1 MELNKGFKQTDIGW
15 IPKDW
20 EVKKLSDLTSMVT
33 NGFVGTVKSQ
43 YTDSGDGITYI
54 QGYNVEENSF
64 NFRGIK
70 KVTPEFHK
78 QHQKSCLMEGD
89 LLTIQTGDVGLT
101 SIVPKELVG
110 ANCHALIITRFKKN
124 TSNPRFYSCL
134 FNSKIGR
141 ARLKEIETG
150 TTMKHINVGDLL
162 HFLVPTPPLPE
173 QTAIANALS
182 DTDALLSSLDTL
194 LTKKRNLKQAAMQRL
209 LEPGEGWVVRKLG
222 EMAFVA
228 TGNTPSTRDQTN
240 YGEEFFFIG
249 PTDLGKGNYIL
260 SSEKKLSKKGFESS
274 RKFPKNS
281 ILYSCIG
288 TIGKSGIAREELTSN
303 QQINAIF
310 PNDRFNTNYLFY
322 MLNHLTPQIKSLA
335 GEQVIPI
342 VNKKQF
348 EGTFVPFPPLNE
360 QTRIATILSDID
372 CDIEALEKKIAKYK
386 GIKTGMIQNLLTGKI
401 RLI

>member
-15 IPKDW
+15 IPEDW

-101 SIVPKELVG
+101 TIVPKELVG

-173 QTAIANALS
+173 QTAIATALS

-194 LTKKRNLKQAAMQRL
+194 LTKKRNIKQAAMQRL

-222 EMAFVA
+222 EVVEI
-228 TGNTPSTRDQTN
+228 S
-240 YGEEFFFIG
+240 
-249 PTDLGKGNYIL
+249 KGQMIT
-260 SSEKKLSKKGFESS
+260 
-274 RKFPKNS
+274 NS
-281 ILYSCIG
+281 IRINGDIPVIAGGKTPAYYHNKPNRTGKTISISGSGASAGYISYHDYPIFASDCSTISEAKHYSIEF
-288 TIGKSGIAREELTSN
+288 IYSFLKSN
-303 QQINAIF
+303 QERIYKMQTGGAQPHIH
-310 PNDRFNTNYLFY
+310 PRDL
-322 MLNHLTPQIKSLA
+322 K
-335 GEQVIPI
+335 PI
-342 VNKKQF
+342 
-348 EGTFVPFPPLNE
+348 EICLPPLNE
-360 QTRIATILSDID
+360 QTRIATILTDLD
-372 CDIEALEKKIAKYK
+372 RDIEALEKKIAKYK
-386 GIKTGMIQNLLTGKI
+386 AIKTGMMQNLLTGKI
-401 RLI
+401 RLT